1 MLSVD
6 TNPPS
11 TFIARS
17 TPRIRVGMI
26 LDQPFPA
33 EPRVEREA
41 VALVEAGYEVH
52 LLCLLHPNDVLV
64 DEAYRGFYIHRV
76 DPNAVSIEIPW
87 LGRPTHFLYQGLFR
101 QAFLRFKNIDTPW
114 HTLIHRF
121 TRNYDIQVL
130 HVHGL
135 RLLDT
140 TLNIS
145 TRYGIPLV
153 ADLPD
158 HYPALMQLTHSS
170 QREKASLA
178 LRNRWELLE
187 ARGVELAS
195 RVLTATTES
204 RQRLL
209 RKGVHP
215 DLMTTIENSVEIE
228 TVMHSSVDMEIIK
241 RFKSNFVVTHV
252 GRLSDSFQGIQT
264 VLEAMNLL
272 RDHIPEM
279 VFINAGP
286 IREGYRRQLLLL
298 IEAHNLQDKVH
309 LAGRVDDVAE
319 VSYIDVSDVCIFPYL
334 PNDQTNSTFPEAL
347 YRCQALKKPVL
358 TGNTRPLQQYVEE
371 SGGGAVFPAGNA
383 AVLAEM
389 LYTLYTRPDLRR
401 DMSLNGHQTVVER
414 YHWAHSAHSLTQ
426 LYHHLTGYHAEP
438 IADNSF
444 KQTDSFDETTCS
456 PASRLQ

>member
-1 MLSVD
+1 MLSVR

-17 TPRIRVGMI
+17 TSRIRVGLI
-26 LDQPFPA
+26 LDQPVPA

-41 VALVEAGYEVH
+41 VALVAAGYEVH
-52 LLCLLHPNDVLV
+52 LLCLWHPNDVLM

-76 DPNAVSIEIPW
+76 DPQSVSIEIPW

-101 QAFLRFKNIDTPW
+101 QALLRFKNIDTPW

-121 TRNYDIQVL
+121 TRNYDLQVL

-140 TLNIS
+140 TLNVS

-153 ADLPD
+153 ADLPE
-158 HYPALMQLTHSS
+158 HYPALMQLTHASH
-170 QREKASLA
+170 REKASLA

-187 ARGVELAS
+187 ARGVTLAS

-215 DLMTTIENSVEIE
+215 DLITTVENTVEIE
-228 TVMHSSVDMEIIK
+228 NLHNSAVDMEIIK

-252 GRLSDSFQGIQT
+252 GRLSDGFQGIQT

-286 IREGYRRQLLLL
+286 VREGYRRQLRPL
-298 IEAHNLQDKVH
+298 IEELNLQDQVH

-319 VSYIDVSDVCIFPYL
+319 VSYIDVSDICIFPYL

-358 TGNTRPLQQYVEE
+358 TGNTQPMQQYVEE
-371 SGGGAVFPAGNA
+371 SGGGVAFPAGNA

-401 DMSLNGHQTVVER
+401 DMSLNGHQTVMER
-414 YHWAHSAHSLTQ
+414 YHWAHSANDLTQ
-426 LYHHLTGYHAEP
+426 LYNHLTGQLTGPFAH
-438 IADNSF
+438 NSF
-444 KQTDSFDETTCS
+444 KQTDSVDELTCS
-456 PASRLQ
+456 SSSQLQ